1 VSAAEKCAADEHISV
16 SHAGRICR
24 PLVLRG
30 DVLRLLHA
38 AVLSSMH
45 TDAGVW
51 YYVLSSRLV
60 YDELIDH
67 DAVLYWQKM
76 IQRLTRPVHRR
87 M

>member
-1 VSAAEKCAADEHISV
+1 
-16 SHAGRICR
+16 
-24 PLVLRG
+24 
-30 DVLRLLHA
+30 
-38 AVLSSMH
+38 MH

-60 YDELIDH
+60 YDDLIDH